1 MREGVPTIGAEE
13 QRREKIP
20 SGPDAA
26 ASRPGCRMD
35 WLIGR
40 IAGLQ
45 VLERWGNLTAVTR
58 RGHRLTVP
66 NPA

>member
-26 ASRPGCRMD
+26 ASRPGCRME
-35 WLIGR
+35 WLIWDGR

-45 VLERWGNLTAVTR
+45 VLERWGNLT
-58 RGHRLTVP
+58 TVSQ
-66 NPA
+66 AIG